1 MELAVIHDLFSEIS
15 KPFKFKAMRL
25 IFVSFLLSIL
35 CSCSFIKSEHD
46 ILLENGH
53 LKIEWKLSEEGYK
66 ISQLAIQSEG
76 KWVSLPNPSGEYTLI
91 RSEVMPP
98 KKSEFQ
104 HKTTMGGDFLEE
116 LYKYQ
121 YNLWKE
127 QVSPV
132 ALNTAGEALFFF
144 PDQAEQVGKEKIIFK
159 EETDWGNLTITWS
172 IDPNFPRDILIQEE
186 FEVSKEGFYSLSSP
200 SLVTIPEAELEW
212 ATVPGYF
219 HGNKLEE
226 NLALGYVYGNGV
238 PTTPIVFRE
247 QAAST
252 LSPILS
258 SKKGFTIAVVS
269 NPELGRDPWENDKMT
284 HHDWRV
290 GLSHM
295 NRKASLSPTLYFPV
309 LGEVGSEKKIGESL
323 DFGYRFSLSGG
334 DWFETLNH
342 VVYDVFEFKK
352 GLDLRKNRLSLSE
365 RVNKMYGYLTD
376 SVTSLWRVENF
387 NGLQIG
393 AQAYLGGVVGSDRDA
408 MKNSDYGA
416 MWMMANA
423 TLSSY
428 LKKEV
433 LPYALN
439 FKLAQQQTAEGFFQG
454 AATGQYYLSKS
465 KIFVEEWG
473 KMLEPIALTY
483 YIMLDIG
490 NILLFEPENEEL
502 RNRLKLGA
510 NLLLDWQKEDGSW
523 AVAYS
528 REEEEIFQDLKDF
541 RPTFYGLLVA
551 YRILKDKNYLNAAV
565 KGADWYLENGIKNG
579 SFLGVCGDARY
590 FPDFATG
597 QTAQAYLDL
606 FDLTG
611 DERFKDAAIQAAKIY
626 TTYIYTHPIPSK
638 QVKTVN
644 GKQIQDWEIAQAGL
658 SFEHGGTLGSTNF
671 HGPILLA
678 SHAGMFIRMH
688 QLTGEPIFA
697 DMARAAA
704 IGRHAF
710 VDEKTGVASYYW
722 KGMNAGA
729 GPFPHHAWWQVGWI
743 TDYLM
748 AEAELR
754 SNGKIVFPRGFITP
768 KVGSHQSYGFAVGS
782 IFGQKALLKMIPDAL
797 TVSNPSIEYVV
808 SSSESGEKIWMTLL
822 NQENEMQ
829 CGKVKIDFD
838 AFESRT
844 LKSVKVLDNKGADI
858 EKKESNDDWEIS
870 VPGFGL
876 VVLEIEFEK

>member
-1 MELAVIHDLFSEIS
+1 MKCLINCLLFSLLFS
-15 KPFKFKAMRL
+15 G
-25 IFVSFLLSIL
+25 SFLQ
-35 CSCSFIKSEHD
+35 KEAD
-46 ILLENGH
+46 IILENDH
-53 LKIEWKLSEEGYK
+53 LKIGWELWEEGYK
-66 ISQLAIQSEG
+66 ITEIAIKVNGNWQT
-76 KWVSLPNPSGEYTLI
+76 LPNPSGEYTLI
-91 RSEVMPP
+91 RSEIMPP
-98 KKSEFQ
+98 KKSDFQ
-104 HKTTMGGDFLEE
+104 HKTILGGDFLEE

-144 PDQAEQVGKEKIIFK
+144 PDKGEQLSKDKVVFKEK
-159 EETDWGNLTITWS
+159 TAWGTVTITWS
-172 IDPNFPRDILIQEE
+172 FDPNFPQDILIKEE

-200 SLVTIPEAELEW
+200 ALVTIPETDLEW

-219 HGNKLEE
+219 HGNKLQE
-226 NLALGYVYGNGV
+226 NLALSYAYGNGV

-269 NPELGRDPWENDKMT
+269 SPELGRDPWQKDKMT
-284 HHDWRV
+284 HNDWKV

-295 NRKASLSPTLYFPV
+295 NRKGSLSPSLYYPV
-309 LGEVGSEKKIGESL
+309 LGEIGSEKKIGEFL
-323 DFGYRFSLSGG
+323 DFNFRFSLSDG

-342 VVYDVFEFKK
+342 VVYDVFEFKE
-352 GLDLRKNRLSLSE
+352 GLDLRKNRQSLSD
-365 RVNKMYGYLTD
+365 RVNKMHGYLTD
-376 SVTSLWRVENF
+376 SVTSLWRVEDF
-387 NGLQIG
+387 NGLKIG
-393 AQAYLGGVVGSDRDA
+393 AQAYLGGVIGSGKDA

-416 MWMMANA
+416 MWMLAN
-423 TLSSY
+423 SSQSEY
-428 LKKEV
+428 LKEEV
-433 LPYALN
+433 LPFARN
-439 FKLAQQQTAEGFFQG
+439 FKLAQQQTAPGFFQG
-454 AATGQYYLSKS
+454 AAIGQYYLSNSRK
-465 KIFVEEWG
+465 FVEEWG
-473 KMLEPIALTY
+473 TMVEPIALTY

-510 NLLLDWQKEDGSW
+510 DLLLDWQKEDGSW

-528 REEEEIFQDLKDF
+528 REEEEIFQDIKDF

-551 YRILKDKNYLNAAV
+551 YRILKEKEYLAAAV
-565 KGADWYLENGIKNG
+565 KGADWYLENGVKNG

-611 DERFKDAAIQAAKIY
+611 DEKYREAAIQAAKIY
-626 TTYIYTHPIPSK
+626 TTYIYTHPIPNQNAK
-638 QVKTVN
+638 IVN
-644 GKQIQDWEIAQAGL
+644 GKEVKDWEITQAGL

-678 SHAGMFIRMH
+678 SHAGLFIRMH

-710 VDEKTGVASYYW
+710 VDDKTSVASYYW
-722 KGMNAGA
+722 KSMNAGA
-729 GPFPHHAWWQVGWI
+729 GPYPHHAWWQVGWI

-748 AEAELR
+748 AEIELR
-754 SNGKIVFPRGFITP
+754 TKGAIAFPRGFVTP
-768 KVGSHQSYGFAVGS
+768 KVGPHQSYGFESGEVFGEKAVLK
-782 IFGQKALLKMIPDAL
+782 IMPQALS
-797 TVSNPSIEYVV
+797 VSNPSIEYVV
-808 SSSESGEKIWMTLL
+808 SSSESGNKVWVILL
-822 NQENEMQ
+822 NQENDIQSAEL
-829 CGKVKIDFD
+829 KIDF
-838 AFESRT
+838 ASI
-844 LKSVKVLDNKGADI
+844 KGSKISKISYFDQNGKLVE
-858 EKKESNDDWEIS
+858 EKLAASDSWNLS
-870 VPGFGL
+870 VPALGIRI
-876 VVLEIEFEK
+876 IEFEINS